1 MVHQQRS
8 GYVLCHSILSVKTI
22 WNHIVFERN
31 MYPKAKKVTAHKNW
45 RILGTEGAQLPRC
58 HGFSG
63 ESLQC
68 FGWTRVGCSE
78 CCDSGSIR
86 SILQCVQCVHV
97 SGSLAG
103 VYVCSCVCVCSQDWR
118 VPSCL
123 PSVASVSVDSQML
136 LTPLDNLNIRIH
148 LRSFE
153 LSGEEHLFIQHGCD
167 CSTSGACGMALGT
180 HQSQHRYC
188 SPPSAPSPMALHHL
202 FRLEWTWLFGRSD
215 CNYSVLPEEWF
226 FSLFD

>member
-45 RILGTEGAQLPRC
+45 RILGTEGL
-58 HGFSG
+58 S
-63 ESLQC
+63 SL
-68 FGWTRVGCSE
+68 GAM
-78 CCDSGSIR
+78 DSLENPCNVSAGPVWGAANVV
-86 SILQCVQCVHV
+86 ILDPSDPSFNVFN
-97 SGSLAG
+97 AFT
-103 VYVCSCVCVCSQDWR
+103 YPAPWPVCMFARVCVCSQDWR